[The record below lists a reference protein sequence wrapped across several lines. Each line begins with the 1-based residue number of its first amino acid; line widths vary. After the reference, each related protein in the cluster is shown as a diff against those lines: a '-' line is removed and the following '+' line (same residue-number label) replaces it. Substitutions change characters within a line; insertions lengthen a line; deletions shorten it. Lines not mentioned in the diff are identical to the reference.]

1 MEAITLAE
9 EAAEVTAAKT
19 GLAEL
24 VVAETVVLMHEQ
36 PIRAEVA
43 VVETACRAVAVARV
57 R

>member
-9 EAAEVTAAKT
+9 EAAEVTAAKK

-24 VVAETVVLMHEQ
+24 VVAETVVLMQEQ
-36 PIRAEVA
+36 LIQAEVA
-43 VVETACRAVAVARV
+43 VVETWLLKLEVRV